1 MIRVIIQT
9 LACFAGTTKIAFK
22 ANRTLALSR
31 LRLSSDGPESIAR
44 RFIDTEYD
52 MEPFFAQP
60 KSGRV
65 AVKVIDYLGDEVMRV
80 FRAQPGG

>member
-1 MIRVIIQT
+1 
-9 LACFAGTTKIAFK
+9 
-22 ANRTLALSR
+22 
-31 LRLSSDGPESIAR
+31 
-44 RFIDTEYD
+44 